1 VVGCPGRPGDRYAP
15 GTGLG
20 EYGESLTN
28 GIPQG
33 ERHSAMLRLL
43 DLIRVVL
50 GWAIVLVGMMIV
62 VTAAGARVVRQYGEY
77 GNWGNT
83 TATDGIRQ
91 WQAWALLCVMVTGV
105 VLIAVL
111 WADRPRWWLLPISI
125 AGFVLV
131 ALNVNAWH
139 DRLLAEQAGPRTY
152 VTDVRVRPA
161 SGPIV
166 DERGFPLHF
175 EAVTRVYEMRIP
187 GEIEVV
193 VVSSF
198 AAAGLISILMLLFI
212 AEDLLRRRQPRAES
226 MAMTAI

>member
-1 VVGCPGRPGDRYAP
+1 
-15 GTGLG
+15 
-20 EYGESLTN
+20 
-28 GIPQG
+28 
-33 ERHSAMLRLL
+33 MLRLL

-50 GWAIVLVGMMIV
+50 GWAIVLVGMVIV
-62 VTAAGARVVRQYGEY
+62 VTAAGARVVRQYGEH

-91 WQAWALLCVMVTGV
+91 WQAWTLLCVLGTGLL
-105 VLIAVL
+105 LIAVL

-152 VTDVRVRPA
+152 VTDVPTRPPI
-161 SGPIV
+161 GPIV

-175 EAVTRVYEMRIP
+175 ESVTRVYEMRIP

-193 VVSSF
+193 MVSSVV
-198 AAAGLISILMLLFI
+198 AAGLISMLMLLFI
-212 AEDLLRRRQPRAES
+212 AEDLLRHRQPRPETMPVA
-226 MAMTAI
+226 AI